1 MMHEDEQQDVM
12 LIKQVISDALDPIIT
27 VIKQIIEKQA
37 AMDEKQAATDE
48 ELDSLAKLVQ
58 EEILGGIENLYK
70 TKERLGGISN
80 LSSKYGQMFDP
91 YKDFYGELTDGSDI
105 YEKLY
110 DELDEMKKSKE
121 SWSDEDESSEISK
134 LAEMLKGKFEKIKG
148 MGKPSAIEVEIETTH
163 AEPEVSAEE
172 MLRNRIRK
180 MKENSKD
187 VRMN

>member
-1 MMHEDEQQDVM
+1 MHEDMQQDVE
-12 LIKQVISDALDPIIT
+12 LIKQVISEALDP
-27 VIKQIIEKQA
+27 VISVVKQLIQKQA
-37 AMDEKQAATDE
+37 AMDE

-58 EEILGGIENLYK
+58 EEILDGIENLYK
-70 TKERLGGISN
+70 SKERLGGISN
-80 LSSKYGQMFDP
+80 LSSKYGELFGP
-91 YKDFYGELTDGSDI
+91 YSDFYSELTDGSDV

-121 SWSDEDESSEISK
+121 DWSDEDESSEISK

-148 MGKPSAIEVEIETTH
+148 MGKPAAIEVEVETTSV
-163 AEPEVSAEE
+163 PQDSAED